1 MKFHL
6 LVYMLLFSTITVA
19 QEKNSAALI
28 TALKKADI
36 DAFTEYF
43 DAFIDLKLPQKEE
56 IKNIGKKQAGI
67 TVKNFFQDNSL
78 SGFELTSQREIAG
91 TMYIAGKVLSEKG
104 GYNITIM
111 IKKKGDDMQIM
122 TLRIN

>member
-1 MKFHL
+1 MKFHI
-6 LVYMLLFSTITVA
+6 LVYMLFFSTAAVA
-19 QEKNSAALI
+19 QERNSTALI
-28 TALKKADI
+28 AALKKADVEKI
-36 DAFTEYF
+36 TEYF

-91 TMYIAGKVLSEKG
+91 TMYIAGKVLSDKG

>member
-1 MKFHL
+1 
-6 LVYMLLFSTITVA
+6 MLLFSTITVA